1 MFLEQQISISE
12 WFLKDHVTLKTGVI
26 MLKIQLCITEINY
39 IIKYIQTENNILLSF
54 HLTQPKWI
62 LNAFHCKN
70 SAVYENYSYIVIV
83 YYSKSKLFMHTH
95 LPVFLNDNSK
105 GVISGP
111 WLHPSIH
118 SFPSPYFLTRIR
130 EISQTL
136 GEVTYFSAP
145 FFLLI
150 KRWLVSILD
159 NKPAV
164 QTSLTQR

>member
-12 WFLKDHVTLKTGVI
+12 WFLKDHVTLKTGVM

-39 IIKYIQTENNILLSF
+39 IFKYIQTTYCF
-54 HLTQPKWI
+54 HFIWPS
-62 LNAFHCKN
+62 LNGYWMHFIAK
-70 SAVYENYSYIVIV
+70 IVQYMRIIVV

-118 SFPSPYFLTRIR
+118 SFHSPYFLTHIR
-130 EISQTL
+130 KISQTL

-164 QTSLTQR
+164 QTSLAQR